1 MATQITLTRKQL
13 ERILT
18 LITID
23 DRVESVTIFESHT
36 SGIGA
41 SHHVFCHTNKSER
54 DYETD
59 ITDVEV
65 W

>member
-13 ERILT
+13 ERIIT
-18 LITID
+18 LIGID
-23 DRVESVTIFESHT
+23 ERVESVTIFETHT

-41 SHHVFCHTNKSER
+41 SHHVLCHTTKIER
-54 DYETD
+54 DYEAD

>member
-13 ERILT
+13 ERIIT
-18 LITID
+18 LIGID
-23 DRVESVTIFESHT
+23 DRVESVTIVETYT

-41 SHHVFCHTNKSER
+41 SHHVLCHTSKIER
-54 DYETD
+54 DYQAD

>member
-1 MATQITLTRKQL
+1 MASQITLTRKQL
-13 ERILT
+13 ERIIT
-18 LITID
+18 LIAID
-23 DRVESVTIFESHT
+23 DRIESMTIFETHT

-41 SHHVFCHTNKSER
+41 SHHIFCHTDKTER
-54 DYETD
+54 DYEAD